1 MKNKVKELF
10 KKLGIRPNVKG
21 YYYLIEAI
29 LLIAESEERLTMGD
43 VYQKI
48 AFKHNDTYSKVE
60 RAMRYAIQKNCCQN
74 GEYYMIFNTFDRPRV
89 SEFVFTIAEE
99 IKGE

>member
-29 LLIAESEERLTMGD
+29 LLIAESDELLKMGD
-43 VYQKI
+43 VYQAL
-48 AFKHNDTYSKVE
+48 AFKHDDTYERVE
-60 RAMRYAIQKNCCQN
+60 RAMRYSIQKNYCQN
-74 GEYYMIFNTFDRPRV
+74 SVYYTLFGSFERPKNA
-89 SEFVFTIAEE
+89 EFVFTIAEE
-99 IKGE
+99 IKE